1 MLAAMLEVTGER
13 LLPEQQRG
21 ELVHAQHLARYRF
34 AAQLARDRRVLDA
47 ACGEGYGTAILA
59 AAGARGAVG
68 VDIDQPTVDHARE
81 KYGLEFERAD
91 VAELPFED
99 DSFDLVVSFETLE
112 HVPDAARAI
121 AEFRRVLAD
130 GGLLIASTPNSD
142 RYLVDNEFH
151 TREYTEQELGELL
164 APHFSDI
171 ALFYQQDWIT
181 SAVMGEEQLGADDGE
196 RRLALDLT
204 KVARHVPGD
213 QLFTIAVC
221 GPREGKGGISDTAVV
236 TSIFEA
242 QKLHEWVKRALGA
255 EELYWKVRGELEDW
269 MERTYEAE
277 RQLTQ
282 ARDKVAQ
289 MEDSLSWK
297 VTRPLRRFMS
307 WVRQVRS

>member
-1 MLAAMLEVTGER
+1 MLEVTGER

-34 AAQLARDRRVLDA
+34 AAQLAKDRRVLDA
-47 ACGEGYGTAILA
+47 ACGEGYGTAMLA
-59 AAGARGAVG
+59 AAGASAAVG

-81 KYGLEFERAD
+81 RYRLEFERAD
-91 VAELPFED
+91 VAALPFED
-99 DSFDLVVSFETLE
+99 KSFDLVVSFETLE
-112 HVPDAARAI
+112 HVPDAMRAI

-130 GGLLIASTPNSD
+130 DGVLVASTPNSD

-151 TREYTEQELGELL
+151 TREFTEQEFGELL
-164 APHFSDI
+164 APHFAEV
-171 ALFYQQDWIT
+171 ALFYQQDWLT
-181 SAVMGEEQLGADDGE
+181 SAVMAEHALASDDGE
-196 RRLALDLT
+196 RPLPLELT

-221 GPREGKGGISDTAVV
+221 GGSAAPVDTGVI

-282 ARDKVAQ
+282 SREKLVQ
-289 MEDSLSWK
+289 MEESLSWRI
-297 VTRPLRRFMS
+297 TRPLRRFME
-307 WVRQVRS
+307 WVRARRA